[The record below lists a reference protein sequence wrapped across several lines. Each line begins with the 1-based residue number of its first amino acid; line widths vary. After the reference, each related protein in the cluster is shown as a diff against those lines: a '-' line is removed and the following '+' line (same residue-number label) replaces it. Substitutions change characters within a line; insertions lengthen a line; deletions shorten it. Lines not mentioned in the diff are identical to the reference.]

1 MYKRDEVLEEIHDEE
16 GRLIYQ
22 RMSDGYIERNTY
34 TANGKLIKQD
44 ITYSNGIREVDH
56 YKG

>member
-1 MYKRDEVLEEIHDEE
+1 
-16 GRLIYQ
+16 
-22 RMSDGYIERNTY
+22 MSDGYIERNTY
-34 TANGKLIKQD
+34 AANGKLIKQD